1 MTGTTQRR
9 DPRIVILGAG
19 MAGIAVAHVLKQ
31 SGFNDF
37 TILEKGSDVGGVWH
51 WNRYPGLRCDV
62 PSYGY
67 QFAFAPK
74 PDWKHVWAT
83 GDEIQRYH
91 HDLIDALALKSHLR
105 LDCEVTE
112 AVLAE
117 NRWRAPRVGTRSRR
131 TSSSQQPAS
140 CTTRS
145 SRISRASTRSPDRW
159 CTPRAGLTSMRAANG
174 WR

>member
-1 MTGTTQRR
+1 MTATTQRR
-9 DPRIVILGAG
+9 DPRIVVVGAG

-91 HDLIDALALKSHLR
+91 RDLIDALALKSHLR

-112 AVLAE
+112 AVLAG
-117 NRWRAPRVGTRSRR
+117 NRWRVSTESGESDRGGFRHRSNRNPAPPVHPGPPGPRLVHR
-131 TSSSQQPAS
+131 TGGAH
-140 CTTRS
+140 C
-145 SRISRASTRSPDRW
+145 ALD
-159 CTPRAGLTSMRAANG
+159 
-174 WR
+174 